1 MTHSVLV
8 LSFALASGLLG
19 AAVIA
24 DSTSRRAQRLRV
36 LRLCLIIAVVVVI
49 AHTIVALDLRFNFT
63 PSMPLGIYRLAPV
76 PRSGVKPGMFV
87 AACAPLVAAELGR
100 HRGYLATGP
109 CPADS
114 ELLLKTVVAIAGDEV
129 AISVSGVA
137 VHRCV
142 LPHSR
147 PLPLDA
153 AGRRLLPWPQGH
165 YQLRRGQLWFYAPN
179 NRSWD
184 SRYWGP
190 ASAAAVMAR
199 AIPLLTFFAQNSAP
213 PDALMPTQRQEGG
226 HRKGHYQGLRESA
239 SKMKRCQ

>member
-1 MTHSVLV
+1 MTQLVLV

-24 DSTSRRAQRLRV
+24 DSTSRRTQRLRA
-36 LRLCLIIAVVVVI
+36 LRLCLVIAVVVVI

-76 PRSGVKPGMFV
+76 SGSGVKPGMFV
-87 AACAPLVAAELGR
+87 AACVPLVAAELGR

-114 ELLLKTVVAIAGDEV
+114 ELLLKTVAAIAGDEV

-137 VHRCV
+137 VHRRL

-190 ASAAAVMAR
+190 ASPAAVAAR
-199 AIPLLTFFAQNSAP
+199 AIPLLTFFSQNPA

-226 HRKGHYQGLRESA
+226 HRQGHYQGLRESA